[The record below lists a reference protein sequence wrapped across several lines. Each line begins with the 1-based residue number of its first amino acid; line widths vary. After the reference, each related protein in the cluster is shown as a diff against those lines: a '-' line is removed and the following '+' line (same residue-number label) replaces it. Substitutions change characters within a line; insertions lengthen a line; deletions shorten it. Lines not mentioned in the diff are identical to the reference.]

1 MSKRVRL
8 TNEEKEALYKAEI
21 ERREREEPP
30 QKILGLI
37 KKKIRLTD
45 GEKKELVRR
54 EVERREEIIRA
65 REAMMGKQSK
75 KSSLLPVVAVGLIIV
90 GFGIMK
96 HGSVAQKAAVSES
109 VTTVEETVAVK
120 PYDVSVPNPTAST
133 EQILDLEVTLTPT
146 ATVAPAPA
154 ATPAPTP
161 TPTPTATPR
170 PTPRP
175 TPSPRPTPT
184 PTPRPDVVLHI
195 SAAHSIDGKTQYS
208 LSNLEYRNL
217 LSDVHARI
225 ENDVSQL
232 TKYQNSDYPHFES
245 VSVNDD
251 CTVYTI
257 VVNDAS
263 TRSKAELAVPDLLRG
278 YSEMFGEYQKTKV
291 KDAIIEYKTMN
302 GNLLSQ
308 VSLIGGASTVLAL
321 SETNPSASSS
331 DNTARAAAPAPTP
344 TPAPAPAE
352 LTYNYVLNTNT
363 KKFHY
368 PDCKSVKQM
377 KDKNKSFYEGTRSSV
392 IAMGYDPCGNC
403 HP

>member
-1 MSKRVRL
+1 MSKRVQL

-54 EVERREEIIRA
+54 EVERREEILRA

-75 KSSLLPVVAVGLIIV
+75 KGSLLPVVAVGLIIV

-109 VTTVEETVAVK
+109 VATVEETVAVK
-120 PYDVSVPNPTAST
+120 PDDVSVPNPTAST

-154 ATPAPTP
+154 AIPAPTP

-170 PTPRP
+170 PIPRP

-217 LSDVHARI
+217 LRAVHARI
-225 ENDVSQL
+225 ENDVSQF
-232 TKYQNSDYPHFES
+232 TKYQNADYPHFES

-308 VSLIGGASTVLAL
+308 VSLIGSTGTVLAL
-321 SETNPSASSS
+321 SETNTSAST
-331 DNTARAAAPAPTP
+331 DNTVRSAAPTP
-344 TPAPAPAE
+344 VPTPAAPVITE
-352 LTYNYVLNTNT
+352 RMVWIPTNGGSKYHSKSSCSGMKNPIQVT
-363 KKFHY
+363 VSEAIANGFDACKK
-368 PDCKSVKQM
+368 CK
-377 KDKNKSFYEGTRSSV
+377 
-392 IAMGYDPCGNC
+392 P
-403 HP
+403 